1 MSDVKSRK
9 GRAGPPS
16 NETAADGQPSGGGMR
31 SLARLVPFAR
41 PYGWHFAV
49 VVLLVVVFNASS
61 VLQPFLVKIAIDRDL
76 SAAHPHPHALFTI
89 SLLYVGVALI
99 GVAANI
105 GQMILLQFAGQNV
118 VKAIRMRLFSHIER
132 QGMAFFDGNAIGRL
146 VTNVSSDTETVSQF
160 FTQFFLS
167 LIRDGLSILM
177 IIVAMF
183 ELDAAIARECM
194 VVLPVIFAVSLV
206 FRNRLRSAY
215 QTTRT
220 RLSTVVAFLAE
231 NLSGMRIIQIFHQ
244 EPRQADRF
252 ETLNHAYKTA
262 NVREYGTSVL
272 FNRSLDLL
280 GNLSVAAVVW
290 FGGQA
295 VLHHALL
302 FGTLYAF
309 ISYIRQFFSPINS
322 ITQQWNTL
330 QSSVIAAER
339 IGRVMAVEPSV
350 VDPPQPETL
359 ANPLGDVAFCHVT
372 FAYKPGEPVLNDI
385 DFTVGAGE
393 FVGFVGATGAGKS
406 SIMSLLTRLYD
417 PQGGTILLDG
427 VDIRQLTQAELHR
440 HVGIVQQDLQLFT
453 GTVAD
458 NIRLFRPEISDE
470 QVRFAAEVAGVHDIV
485 RRFPQGYD
493 TRLYAKGANL
503 SMGQRQL
510 IAFARVVALDP
521 RVLILDEA
529 TASLDSQ
536 TEAMLQES
544 LRRVA
549 KRRTTLVI
557 AHRLSTVRQADMIVV
572 LDKGGIVERGTH
584 ASLLE
589 QRGWYANLYHGAQEE
604 AAAKKPGRG
613 QGVFSQSASAG
624 AAARGAC
631 SQKETARRT
640 PQVEGTRPGAAVARG
655 EASAGVRT

>member
-1 MSDVKSRK
+1 MRSQT
-9 GRAGPPS
+9 PS
-16 NETAADGQPSGGGMR
+16 SARDRSPDAQPRDRRQNAAPQTGSMR
-31 SLARLVPFAR
+31 SLGRLVPFAR
-41 PYGWHFAV
+41 PYGWHFAAV
-49 VVLLVVVFNASS
+49 VGLVVVFNASS

-76 SAAHPHPHALFTI
+76 SVAHPHPHALLMI
-89 SLLYVGVALI
+89 SLLYVGVAIL
-99 GVAANI
+99 GAAANI
-105 GQMILLQFAGQNV
+105 AQMVILQYAGQSV
-118 VKAIRMRLFSHIER
+118 VKAIRMRLFAHIER
-132 QGMAFFDGNAIGRL
+132 QAMAFFDGNAIGRL

-183 ELDAAIARECM
+183 ELDAGIARECM
-194 VVLPVIFAVSLV
+194 VVLPVIFGVSLV
-206 FRNRLRSAY
+206 FRGRLRDAY
-215 QTTRT
+215 HATRT
-220 RLSTVVAFLAE
+220 RLSSVVAFLAE

-244 EPRQADRF
+244 ERRQADRF
-252 ETLNHAYKTA
+252 GALNHDYRMA
-262 NVREYGTSVL
+262 NIREYGTSVM

-290 FGGQA
+290 LGGGA
-295 VLHHALL
+295 MLRHAIL

-309 ISYIRQFFSPINS
+309 ISYIRQFFNPINS

-339 IGRVMAVEPSV
+339 IGRVMAIEPSV
-350 VDPPQPETL
+350 VDPERPTV
-359 ANPLGDVAFCHVT
+359 LGEVRGEVRFAGVT
-372 FAYKPGEPVLNDI
+372 FGYKPDEPVLTGI
-385 DFTVGAGE
+385 DLAIRPGA

-417 PQGGTILLDG
+417 PQEGAVLLDG
-427 VDIRQLTQAELHR
+427 TDIRRLAQSELHR

-458 NIRLFRPEISDE
+458 NIRLFRPDISDGQVE
-470 QVRFAAEVAGVHDIV
+470 QAARMAGVDDMI
-485 RRFPQGYD
+485 RRFPGGYR
-493 TRLYAKGANL
+493 THLFAKGANL

-536 TEAMLQES
+536 TEAVLQES

-549 KRRTTLVI
+549 QRRTTLVI
-557 AHRLSTVRQADMIVV
+557 AHRLSTVRDADMIVV
-572 LDKGGIVERGTH
+572 LDRGTI
-584 ASLLE
+584 AE
-589 QRGWYANLYHGAQEE
+589 QGTHEELVGRRGLYE
-604 AAAKKPGRG
+604 KLY
-613 QGVFSQSASAG
+613 
-624 AAARGAC
+624 RGA
-631 SQKETARRT
+631 EDD
-640 PQVEGTRPGAAVARG
+640 PPDRPKPRHPAGGPADALCAAG
-655 EASAGVRT
+655 NVR